1 MEKQQKARDSSELE
15 PHPLFMQYFEL
26 LMDMN
31 SSDQEGMQGSTPGKS
46 EQIYDMLNLVEAYY
60 KRGMKD
66 RQVPEKEKQDYVLDS
81 ELFSREARYYT
92 RTEKGK

>member
-1 MEKQQKARDSSELE
+1 
-15 PHPLFMQYFEL
+15 MQYFDL

-66 RQVPEKEKQDYVLDS
+66 RRVPEKEKQDYVLDS
-81 ELFSREARYYT
+81 ELFTREARYYT
-92 RTEKGK
+92 RTK